1 VGMLTR
7 GQKGK
12 TGQKSS
18 GKPRKRATD
27 GRIGV
32 SFLSRFKPHRNHET
46 YCSRRLTADTSIL
59 GWVGL
64 EPTTNALKGRCS
76 TIELPTRQKG
86 REQYNRYLSL
96 QALFLR
102 RKTKKAMLL
111 ERVTMGQ
118 LRATGPQDTFQFSE
132 ALGIGSGLESHP
144 TRFRVFQLFFARFTE
159 SIPIQRGRARVA
171 VQARQT
177 KNLGQSLRRFHVA
190 FPASPPAPR
199 IRLCS

>member
-18 GKPRKRATD
+18 GKLRKRATD
-27 GRIGV
+27 GRIVV
-32 SFLSRFKPHRNHET
+32 SFLSRFKPHRNHAT

-132 ALGIGSGLESHP
+132 ALGIGSGLVSHP
-144 TRFRVFQLFFARFTE
+144 TRFRVSQLFFARFTE
-159 SIPIQRGRARVA
+159 SIPILFKGVEREWRSRLAKQK
-171 VQARQT
+171 T
-177 KNLGQSLRRFHVA
+177 LGKVYADFT
-190 FPASPPAPR
+190 
-199 IRLCS
+199 